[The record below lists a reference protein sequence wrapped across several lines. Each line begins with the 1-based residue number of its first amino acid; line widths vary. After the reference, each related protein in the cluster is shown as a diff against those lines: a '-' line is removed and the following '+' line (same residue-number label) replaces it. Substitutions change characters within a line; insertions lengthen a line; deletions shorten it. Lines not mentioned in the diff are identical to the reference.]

1 MTPVNVPYED
11 FRALATAFIFASKR
25 PAGYKEKVDDGYML
39 LWKYGIVNEK
49 QEEVPD
55 EKVHFLIE
63 TFSRGS
69 FVASYEIEARNRF
82 EAYDWYA
89 KHVQPKDDHSA
100 YKITEVI
107 TLVPTG
113 TESADQT
120 E

>member
-11 FRALATAFIFASKR
+11 FRKLAKAFIFASKR
-25 PAGYKEKVDDGYML
+25 PAGYKEGVDDGYTL
-39 LWKYGIVNEK
+39 LWQYGIVNDK

-63 TFSRGS
+63 TFNRGE

-82 EAYDWYA
+82 EAQAWYA
-89 KHVQPKDDHSA
+89 KNVQPKDDHGA
-100 YKITEVI
+100 YRITEVI

-120 E
+120 